1 MLSTHLERTNQWM
14 DQCDPGHL
22 NSIFIIITI
31 YFPFVDPYR
40 ITKSK
45 WIWKSSHF
53 RENKEYVPYKV
64 YINNNIAAYVPLA
77 TFFAHRPWHLLVMRI
92 RLMNF
97 IVSNLYHVQAMKI
110 LKSLYVY
117 IMYIN
122 IMTYLLYIYKYY
134 RSLEVKIRWIVLV
147 YMFLI

>member
-1 MLSTHLERTNQWM
+1 
-14 DQCDPGHL
+14 
-22 NSIFIIITI
+22 
-31 YFPFVDPYR
+31 
-40 ITKSK
+40 
-45 WIWKSSHF
+45 
-53 RENKEYVPYKV
+53 
-64 YINNNIAAYVPLA
+64 
-77 TFFAHRPWHLLVMRI
+77 MRI

-134 RSLEVKIRWIVLV
+134 RSLEVKIR
-147 YMFLI
+147 